1 MGRLARALTWLSV
14 DVAAV
19 VALICSVGVLV
30 GLGGRAWPL
39 AAVTAGAWCVAVVV
53 VGPAIG

>member
-1 MGRLARALTWLSV
+1 MGRLARALAWLSA

-19 VALICSVGVLV
+19 VALMCSAGVLV
-30 GLGGRAWPL
+30 GVGGRAWPL
-39 AAVTAGAWCVAVVV
+39 VALVAGAWCVAVVV